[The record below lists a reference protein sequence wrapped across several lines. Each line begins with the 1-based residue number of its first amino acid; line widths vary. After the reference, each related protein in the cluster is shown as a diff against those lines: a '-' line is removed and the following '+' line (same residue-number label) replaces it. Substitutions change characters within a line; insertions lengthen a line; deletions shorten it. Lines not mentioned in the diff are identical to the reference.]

1 MCKQKKQKMKK
12 GFLLLWIAFI
22 FFPQSLLAQGGWIK
36 HLPGEGDAYNLL
48 KAPDGNFVFIRNSS
62 IGMPNGS
69 GPGNYLTKMDSQGE
83 ILWVKKITSDSAD
96 FLSTVSLTHDDGY
109 LVNRRIFE
117 NFLGGNVGSFLK
129 KYDQDGN
136 EEWSEFYAFDSVE
149 LQTTIYKMI
158 PTHDNAYLLIINEGS
173 SANNGDFLRKVDA
186 DFNEIWT
193 LNIPSDF
200 INHNG
205 YRIKDLIEF
214 PNGDIGIQGWYSN
227 LIPNP
232 NEPVRYLMKLDSN
245 GNLLWETDII
255 NLVNSTTNRLKLHSL
270 SDGGIM
276 AFLHESSGVS
286 TTHFKCDSLGNILWD
301 KFLFPNGTSGHIA
314 KTRQVNDHF
323 IIVGQIN
330 NPNLNTPVDLWIQKI
345 DLDGN
350 TIWVQSLNNVPGHE
364 YGGDIF
370 ETDND
375 GYIGIATSSDYYYLF
390 GTDSLG
396 QIYPNKVIG
405 KIAFDELPDCN
416 VEPNELGIGNWIL
429 SAKKGNELYHTQTD
443 EDGIYSL
450 PLDTGD
456 FQLSIYPPNAL
467 WSECVNDVDISIEN
481 NSIDTFNFPVETVVE
496 CPLMAISTSF
506 PIARPCFDN
515 NRFYVNYCN
524 EGTQT
529 SENTYIEIELDS
541 DLSYVSSSINLTSQD
556 GNTLTFSLGNVP
568 IGYCGNFNVDLL
580 VDCELDNGNSLCID
594 SHIYPDTFCLPVD
607 PIFWNGAFVEVDV
620 ECEGSDVQFYLE
632 NTGTGDMLQP
642 REYIVV
648 EDAILL
654 IQEDFQL
661 TAGQI
666 DSFSLPSNGSTY
678 TLIAQQVQNAPG
690 NPLPTAWVEG
700 CGLNGSGNFSIGY
713 TNQFS
718 LGDNIPFKDTDCTI
732 ATSSFDPNDKQG
744 FPIGYSDEHYIRP
757 NTDLE
762 YLIRFQN
769 TGTDTAFTVV
779 IRDTIAP
786 ELDIPSIQVGASSH
800 PHEWRIYGEN
810 ILEFTFNVIML
821 PDSNVNEPASHGF
834 VEFKISQKE
843 DLPLGTVI
851 KNKAAIYFD
860 YNDPIITN
868 ETFHTL
874 GENFITVSTQRPIEK
889 DYSLLVRPNPLQDF
903 AIFEIKKEI
912 KNGLF
917 QIYNVSGKL
926 AWQQKFSGDEFELK
940 RNNLT
945 SGIYFYKISENGN
958 AINSGKIIIN

>member
-1 MCKQKKQKMKK
+1 MKK
-12 GFLLLWIAFI
+12 GFLLLWIALI
-22 FFPQSLLAQGGWIK
+22 FFPQFLLAQGGWIK
-36 HLPGEGDAYNLL
+36 HLPAEGDARDLL
-48 KAPDGNFVFIRNSS
+48 KAPDGNYTFIRNSS
-62 IGMPNGS
+62 VGIPNGS
-69 GPGNYLTKMDSQGE
+69 GPGSYLTKIDPQGD
-83 ILWVKKITSDSAD
+83 ILWSTKVISNYSNYSNRVI
-96 FLSTVSLTHDDGY
+96 LSHDNGY
-109 LVNRRIFE
+109 LVHSLITGPP
-117 NFLGGNVGSFLK
+117 GGGITASFLIK
-129 KYDQDGN
+129 FDQYGN
-136 EEWSEFYAFDSVE
+136 QEWSEFYPFDD
-149 LQTTIYKMI
+149 LTPYTTIKKII
-158 PTHDNAYLLIINEGS
+158 PTQENTYLLIIEEGS
-173 SANNGDFLRKVDA
+173 LNHVGRHLRKVDA

-193 LNIPSDF
+193 FNIPSDF
-200 INHNG
+200 ATHSG
-205 YRIKDLIEF
+205 YNFDNILEF
-214 PNGDIGIQGWYSN
+214 PNGDIGIHGWYSN
-227 LIPNP
+227 YIPIP
-232 NEPVRYLMKLDSN
+232 SEQVRFLMKLDSSTN
-245 GNLLWETDII
+245 VLWETDIT
-255 NLVNSTTNRLKLHSL
+255 NLGTTNRLKLHSL

-276 AFLHESSGVS
+276 AFHHAVGLSDN
-286 TTHFKCDSLGNILWD
+286 TLYFKCDNSGNILWY
-301 KFLFPNGTSGHIA
+301 KYLFPNGTLGEVA
-314 KTRQVNDHF
+314 ETRKVNDHF
-323 IIVGQIN
+323 ILVGSIHNQ
-330 NPNLNTPVDLWIQKI
+330 NLNTPLDLLIQKI

-350 TIWVQSLNNVPGHE
+350 TEWIQSINNAPGND

-370 ETDND
+370 ETDNN
-375 GYIGIATSSDYYYLF
+375 GFIGIATSSDNYYLF

-396 QIYPNKVIG
+396 QIHPNKVIG
-405 KIAFDELPDCN
+405 KIAFDEIQDCS
-416 VEPNELGIGNWIL
+416 VEPNELGIANWIL
-429 SAKKGNELYHTQTD
+429 SAKKDNEIYHTKTD

-456 FQLSIYPPNAL
+456 YQISIYPPNAI
-467 WSECVNDVDISIEN
+467 WSECVNEVDLNIEN
-481 NSIDTFNFPVETVVE
+481 NSIDTLNFPVEAIVE

-515 NRFYVNYCN
+515 NRFYVSYCN

-541 DLSYVSSSINLTSQD
+541 DLSYVSSSLNLTSQD

-607 PIFWNGAFVEVDV
+607 PNFWNGAFVEVDV
-620 ECEGSDVQFYLE
+620 ECEGSNVQFYIE

-661 TAGQI
+661 SAGQI

-678 TLIAQQVQNAPG
+678 TLTAQQVLNAPG

-700 CGLNGSGNFSIGY
+700 CGFNGSGNFSLGY

-718 LGDNIPFKDTDCTI
+718 LGDNIPFKDTDCSN

-744 FPIGYSDEHYIRP
+744 FPLGYGDEHFIRP

-786 ELDIPSIQVGASSH
+786 ELDIPSIQIGASSH
-800 PHEWRIYGEN
+800 PMEWRIYGEN
-810 ILEFTFNVIML
+810 VLEFTFNVIML

-843 DLPLGTVI
+843 NLPLGTVI

-874 GENFITVSTQRPIEK
+874 GENFITVSTQRPIEE
-889 DYSLLVRPNPLQDF
+889 DYSLLVKPNPLQEY
-903 AIFEIKKEI
+903 AIFEMKKEI
-912 KNGLF
+912 KNGFFEL
-917 QIYNVSGKL
+917 YDVSGKL
-926 AWQQKFSGDEFELK
+926 AYQQKFNGSEFELK
-940 RNNLT
+940 RNNLNA
-945 SGIYFYKISENGN
+945 GIYFYKISENGN